1 MKITDLNTKKRQID
15 EMYSVE
21 VSTASGFYDLVK
33 VFSDH
38 KKLTGNLTE
47 DAKLITTIGR
57 LMEEDEEFDPFGH
70 LVAADKIDVEDDCVL
85 TLSKG
90 NDKMQHMS
98 VVYLSLPAG
107 YTCPFADICKSTAHK
122 HGGRF
127 KDNNLAIKDFGDI
140 RCYAASAEVAYP
152 NVRKARWRNY
162 DLLRKFKGDING
174 MAKLI
179 VNSLNFFEQK
189 NPQIKLFRIHES
201 GDFWSQEYFDAWLIA
216 ARARPDILFYAYTKA
231 LPLWQTR
238 KDDIPTNLRLI
249 ASEGGTHDDLID
261 KEQFRKAII
270 VQDQGEAIEKRLHID
285 ANDFLAAFGDKDFA
299 LLVHGVQS
307 KVSGNTRQA
316 NINSKILK
324 NAAATLKIPPGE
336 IERLILHYTQPEGRA
351 PIPVRIEDSV
361 GDTQNVGDGDYDEV
375 GARWL
380 LPDSPDGAVHSN

>member
-1 MKITDLNTKKRQID
+1 MKITDLSTKKRQID

-21 VSTASGFYDLVK
+21 VSSASGYYDLVK
-33 VFSDH
+33 AFSDH

-70 LVAADKIDVEDDCVL
+70 LIAADKIDVKDDCVL

-107 YTCPFADICKSTAHK
+107 YTCPFADVCKSTAHK

-127 KDNNLAIKDFGDI
+127 KDNNLAIKDFGDV

-162 DLLRKFKGDING
+162 DLLRKYKGDVNG

-201 GDFWSQEYFDAWLIA
+201 GDFWSQEYFDAWLLA
-216 ARARPDILFYAYTKA
+216 VQARPDILFYAYTKA
-231 LPLWQTR
+231 LPLWQAR
-238 KDDIPTNLRLI
+238 KDEIPSNLRLI

-285 ANDFLAAFGDKDFA
+285 ANDFLAAFGDQDFA
-299 LLVHGVQS
+299 LLIHGVQS
-307 KVSGNTRQA
+307 KGSGNTRQA
-316 NINSKILK
+316 KINSKILK
-324 NAAATLKIPPGE
+324 DAAAQLKIPPGE
-336 IERLILHYTQPEGRA
+336 IERLLLHYTQPKGRA
-351 PIPVRIEDSV
+351 PIPVTIGDSV

-375 GARWL
+375 GAKWDQADM
-380 LPDSPDGAVHSN
+380 PFGMHD

>member
-1 MKITDLNTKKRQID
+1 MKITDLSTKKRQID

-21 VSTASGFYDLVK
+21 VSSASGYYDLVK
-33 VFSDH
+33 AFSDH

-70 LVAADKIDVEDDCVL
+70 LVAADKIDVKDDCVL

-127 KDNNLAIKDFGDI
+127 KDTNLAIKDFGDV

-162 DLLRKFKGDING
+162 DLLRKYKGDVNG

-201 GDFWSQEYFDAWLIA
+201 GDFWSQEYFDAWLLA
-216 ARARPDILFYAYTKA
+216 VQARPDILFYAYTKA
-231 LPLWQTR
+231 LPLWQAR
-238 KDDIPTNLRLI
+238 KDEIPSNLRLI

-285 ANDFLAAFGDKDFA
+285 ANDFLAAFGDQDFA
-299 LLVHGVQS
+299 LLIHGVQS
-307 KVSGNTRQA
+307 KGSGNTRQA
-316 NINSKILK
+316 KINSKILK
-324 NAAATLKIPPGE
+324 DAAATLKIPPGE
-336 IERLILHYTQPEGRA
+336 IERLLLHYTQPKGR
-351 PIPVRIEDSV
+351 PQIPVTIGDSV

-375 GARWL
+375 GAKWDQADM
-380 LPDSPDGAVHSN
+380 PFGMHD

>member
-1 MKITDLNTKKRQID
+1 MKITDLDTKKRQID
-15 EMYSVE
+15 EVYSVE

-33 VFSDH
+33 VFSAH

-70 LVAADKIDVEDDCVL
+70 LIAADKIDVEDDCVL
-85 TLSKG
+85 TLSAG

-122 HGGRF
+122 RGGRF

-179 VNSLNFFEQK
+179 VNSLNFYETK
-189 NPQIKLFRIHES
+189 HPQIKLFRIHES
-201 GDFWSQEYFDAWLIA
+201 GDFWSQEYFDAWLLA

-238 KDDIPTNLRLI
+238 KDDIPSNLRLI

-285 ANDFLAAFGDKDFA
+285 ANDFLAAFGDQDFA
-299 LLVHGVQS
+299 LLIHGVQS
-307 KVSGNTRQA
+307 KGSGNTVQA
-316 NINSKILK
+316 KKNSKVLK
-324 NAAATLKIPPGE
+324 DAAARLKIPPGE
-336 IERLILHYTQPEGRA
+336 IERMLLHYTQPKGRP

-361 GDTQNVGDGDYDEV
+361 GDTQNVGDGNYDEI
-375 GARWL
+375 GAKWDQ
-380 LPDSPDGAVHSN
+380 PAMPFGMHS